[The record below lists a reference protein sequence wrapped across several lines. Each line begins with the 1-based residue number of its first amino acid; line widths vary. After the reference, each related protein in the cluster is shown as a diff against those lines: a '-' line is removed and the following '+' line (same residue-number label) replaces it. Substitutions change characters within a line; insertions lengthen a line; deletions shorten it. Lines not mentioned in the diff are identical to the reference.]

1 MGAHY
6 NLRRTIFSS
15 ASNYI
20 NTLFAHTHTHTHTH
34 THRPSNSTTKVGLIA
49 QCRRSCSA
57 RVFGVRH
64 GSFSYCTMVQCQM
77 LDECNPKPVASAE
90 YYNQSMQSSNN
101 ERIRQIGQNV
111 SRKDKVKFLLDTLSG
126 LKNSKEAVYGALD
139 AWVAWEQ
146 TFPTVSLKRV
156 LIMLGKEHQWH
167 RVVQVIKWMLS
178 KGHGN
183 TMGTYSQLIH
193 ALDMDHRAEEAHQF
207 WVKKIGHDLHSVPW
221 KLCTL
226 MMSIYYRNDML
237 ERLVKLFKGLEAF
250 DRKPPEKSI
259 VQRVANAYEILGSL
273 EDQKRVLDKYSYLF
287 SETWKSRTKKSS
299 KASRKK
305 VKKSGKNN
313 VEGSENLSGTSD

>member
-20 NTLFAHTHTHTHTH
+20 NTHVAHTH
-34 THRPSNSTTKVGLIA
+34 RSSNSKTEVGLIA
-49 QCRRSCSA
+49 QCCMSCSA
-57 RVFGVRH
+57 RFFGVRH
-64 GSFSYCTMVQCQM
+64 GSFSYGTMVQSRV
-77 LDECNPKPVASAE
+77 LDECTPKPVASPE

-101 ERIRQIGQNV
+101 ERIEQIGQNV

-126 LKNSKEAVYGALD
+126 LKNSKEVVYGALD

-156 LIMLGKEHQWH
+156 LIMLGKEYQWH

-193 ALDMDHRAEEAHQF
+193 ALDMDHRAEEAHHF

-250 DRKPPEKSI
+250 DRKPPDKSI
-259 VQRVANAYEILGSL
+259 IQRVANVYEILGSL
-273 EDQKRVLDKYSYLF
+273 EEQKRVLDKYNYLF
-287 SETWKSRTKKSS
+287 SETWKGQPKKSS
-299 KASRKK
+299 KASSKK

-313 VEGSENLSGTSD
+313 VEGSENLSGTSDGANE